1 MTPCLFPP
9 CLSARKSLQWRRAL
23 QDRHRLLKTQI
34 LAFDNNEVL
43 RGVSFHLPRGETKAV
58 FGVAGSGKSLILKL
72 AMGLIRPDSGRIL
85 VLGEDVTQMS
95 ENDLFQLRGK
105 IGMVFQ
111 ESALFD
117 SLTVRENVAYRLM
130 EEHGVYDDDIDR
142 RVREAL
148 RFVEL
153 EHTLD
158 LNPAELSGGM
168 RRRVAIARA
177 LITQPELLLYDS
189 PTGGL
194 DPVTSNTIIELI
206 VKQRDVYKTS
216 ALMVTHRLQDAFT
229 MATHEFD
236 QKANRMVAL
245 PQGKHCD
252 VLRAL
257 ILRDG
262 KVIFDGDLN
271 ALAHTEDEYIRE
283 YIS

>member
-1 MTPCLFPP
+1 M
-9 CLSARKSLQWRRAL
+9 SAPTLPLDQADAVMGRPSGSAIVFE
-23 QDRHRLLKTQI
+23 DVH
-34 LAFDNNEVL
+34 LAFEENHVL
-43 RGVSFHLPRGETKAV
+43 RGVSFQLPFGETKAL
-58 FGVAGSGKSLILKL
+58 FGVAGSGKSTILKL
-72 AMGLIRPDSGRIL
+72 AMGLMRPDSGKIT
-85 VLGEDVTQMS
+85 VLGNQVTELREQ
-95 ENDLFQLRGK
+95 DLFPMREKL
-105 IGMVFQ
+105 GMVFQ

-130 EEHGVYDDDIDR
+130 EERGIYDEAIDV

-158 LNPAELSGGM
+158 KFPSELSGGM

-177 LITQPELLLYDS
+177 IITRPELLLYDS

-194 DPVTSNTIIELI
+194 DPITSNTIVELI
-206 VKQRDVYKTS
+206 MKQRDVSRTS
-216 ALMVTHRLQDAFT
+216 SLLVTHRLQDAFT

-236 QKANRMVAL
+236 PKTSQMRVL
-245 PQGKHCD
+245 PRGQYCD
-252 VLRAL
+252 VPMSFL

-262 KVIFDGDLN
+262 KVIFDGDVRQLT
-271 ALAHTEDEYIRE
+271 HTKDEYIKE